1 MDAVTSPELMLATAC
16 PPWCV
21 EDHTGQ
27 VGDDRDYHAAPPRE
41 LRLPDGRVVLDVTL
55 VREPGE
61 PLPQLAVSV
70 GALTALLDQVALLD
84 DAEAA
89 ALEGALVALAQHVR
103 RGRQS
108 MAPTRFP
115 GGADR

>member
-1 MDAVTSPELMLATAC
+1 MTSPELTLASAC
-16 PPWCV
+16 PPWCA

-27 VGDDRDYHAAPPRE
+27 AGDDRDYHAASTRE

-61 PLPQLAVSV
+61 PLPQLAVSA

-89 ALEGALVALAQHVR
+89 ALEGALVALARHVR
-103 RGRQS
+103 RGRQA
-108 MAPTRFP
+108 MAPARLP
-115 GGADR
+115 GGAER